1 YHGYLTALL
10 ARSRRALYSGQG
22 YPHIGGEVVRD
33 LILSIAYLGIWY
45 PFSLIKAEKSLN
57 YATMEL

>member
-1 YHGYLTALL
+1 
-10 ARSRRALYSGQG
+10 ALYSGQG

-45 PFSLIKAEKSLN
+45 PFSLIKAEKSRLFSVFQLN
-57 YATMEL
+57 FNDLVFIDGN